1 MLKAIRFLLGLVTV
15 VSLIITGGTLLKVIG
30 VQKGMGEKQAGLLE
44 EVRAQE
50 RGVRDIIPAFKP
62 TEEMVEKTEAMLA
75 DLQALVEVVSGMN
88 DLVRTANELQGTT
101 ADLLDRNNLGVG
113 SLGFRIA
120 ASKSPLA
127 EVGGKTA
134 LTLQYINRTLA
145 ALEEMVDGLRA
156 SNACASDIADM
167 MEGKYK

>member
-1 MLKAIRFLLGLVTV
+1 MKALKFLLGLTV
-15 VSLIITGGTLLKVIG
+15 AISLAATGGMLLKVIG
-30 VQKGMGEKQAGLLE
+30 VQRGMGEKQTGLLD

-50 RGVRDIIPAFKP
+50 RGVRDILPAFRP
-62 TEEMVEKTEAMLA
+62 TEEMAEKTEAMLA
-75 DLQALVEVVSGMN
+75 DLQALVEVVSEMN
-88 DLVRTANELQGTT
+88 DLVRKANELQGTT

-113 SLGFRIA
+113 FLGFRIA
-120 ASKSPLA
+120 SSKSPLA

-134 LTLQYINRTLA
+134 ITLQYINRTLA
-145 ALEEMVDGLRA
+145 ALQDMVNGLRA

>member
-1 MLKAIRFLLGLVTV
+1 MLRLMKILLGLVITV
-15 VSLIITGGTLLKVIG
+15 SMVLTGGTLLKVIG
-30 VQKGMGEKQAGLLE
+30 VQREMGEKQAGLVE

-50 RGVRDIIPAFKP
+50 KGVRDIIPAFKP

-101 ADLLDRNNLGVG
+101 ADLLDRNNRGVG

-120 ASKSPLA
+120 ASRSPLA
-127 EVGGKTA
+127 EVGSKTA